1 MFLCGIDV
9 AKRKHAVMILD
20 EKGQACQPFFEIENN
35 RAGMDM
41 LLEQLSRLGG
51 EVTIGLEATGHYWL
65 ALYDV
70 LTQNNHQVIVI
81 NPLQTAAHSKKSI
94 RKVKNDRRDAFWIA
108 DFLRV
113 TLDLRATSPEMPV
126 LLQLREL
133 TRFRFWLSE
142 QIGDCKRK
150 LLTILDRVFP
160 EYEKLFSNVFVESS
174 KALLQEAVSAQ
185 EIADFDL
192 QELTDLLNDKS
203 RGRFGEE
210 KAKQIQDKAR
220 QSIGIS
226 FLVDAARIEL
236 RCLLEQLEL
245 AEEQIAKVDELEKA
259 LMEQIPQHITSI
271 PGVGAI
277 TGAAILAEIGDI
289 QRFGSPDKL
298 VAYAGI
304 DASVHDSG
312 QFHGTQM
319 HMSKRGSPYLRLALW
334 QAASMCLQ
342 HNEELRVYYDK
353 KRAEGKAH
361 GVALGAVCRKLLQRI
376 YVILKQN
383 RPYEAHQAAN
393 GSEKPGNR
401 SPGIQVA
408 A

>member
-1 MFLCGIDV
+1 MFFCGIDV

-20 EKGQACQPFFEIENN
+20 ERGQAQRPFFEIENN
-35 RAGMDM
+35 RAGMDF
-41 LLEQLSRLGG
+41 LLEQLSQLGG

-70 LTQNNHQVIVI
+70 LTQNGYQVIVI
-81 NPLQTAAHSKKSI
+81 NPLQIAAHRKKSI
-94 RKVKNDRRDAFWIA
+94 RKVKNDRRDAFCIA

-113 TLDLRATSPEMPV
+113 TVDLKAASPEMPV

-142 QIGDCKRK
+142 QVGDCKRK

-174 KALLQEAVSAQ
+174 KALLQQAVSAQ
-185 EIADFDL
+185 EFAEFDL
-192 QELTDLLNDKS
+192 QELAEVLADKS

-210 KAKQIQDKAR
+210 KAKQIQEKAR
-220 QSIGIS
+220 QSIGVS
-226 FLVDAARIEL
+226 FLVDAARIEMQ
-236 RCLLEQLEL
+236 CLLAQLEL
-245 AEEQIAKVDELEKA
+245 AEEQISRVDEAEKA

-277 TGAAILAEIGDI
+277 TGAAILVEIGDI
-289 QRFGSPDKL
+289 HRFESEDKL

-342 HNEELRVYYDK
+342 HNEELRAYYDK
-353 KRAEGKAH
+353 KRAEGKVH
-361 GVALGAVCRKLLQRI
+361 GVALGAVCRKLLIRI
-376 YVILKQN
+376 YIILKEN
-383 RPYEAHQAAN
+383 RVYEAHAPQKL
-393 GSEKPGNR
+393 GVDS
-401 SPGIQVA
+401 
-408 A
+408 